1 MFGRDEQA
9 VAQMLTFLVAG
20 VLFVGSVGTVL
31 YFTRTAATDDDAV
44 ASATTNID
52 AASLADLLV
61 GSTGVGWENGPDNL
75 VRLGLLATN
84 RSGLDAAHLDLMRGA
99 SYAANATNN
108 RLDYEEAEA
117 SVGLTGA
124 NTDFHISIYPIG
136 LKQTLA
142 QADLSS
148 IRTGYIGH
156 WNSLGSTTVLLGTN
170 EQMVATANANLNTTM
185 STMALN
191 ERTILRSV
199 GVGFTDNIHITSTPN
214 VQVDTGVTTVP
225 ITDLVNLTFLAGDV
239 YPDNKQ
245 YIDTVL
251 PGRLAEY
258 DLIMVGSTVSH
269 ESLTSAVTKDAIR
282 DWVLA
287 GGTIM
292 VMGSDSQNFQWMQPL
307 FNVGTDTVN
316 GGAFAPD
323 VGHAMLHEPHEL
335 NWPAYD
341 NFGLAWDI
349 KTQGA
354 NAYYDDFEHIIQ
366 EDGEDVLA
374 VSGQGAFGDGRIF
387 LSTFRPGD
395 IYDTLGASEADNLV
409 MNMALYADRS
419 NLYLEYGPGAPTG
432 TQVATAVRQ
441 SHLWDYQVGQVP
453 VRIEVNLWRS
463 VDISTGNRVPYGLF
477 TSTCTGLTCSFDAS
491 NSIDPDGDPL
501 TYTWDWGDGN
511 NATGAAATHTYLSG
525 GDHTVTLTVSDGTSS
540 DTAARTVSPTAPNQ
554 APTAAFTAGP
564 VLLVVT
570 FDASTSTDPDTDP
583 LTYSWDFG
591 DGNTATGIAPVHV
604 YLSGGTYNATLTVD
618 DGRGGTDALVQPV
631 TVSAI

>member
-1 MFGRDEQA
+1 MFRRDDAA

-20 VLFVGSVGTVL
+20 VMFVGSVGTVL

-61 GSTGVGWENGPDNL
+61 GSPGIGWENGADGV
-75 VRLGLLATN
+75 VRLGLLAAN
-84 RSGLDAAHLDLMRGA
+84 RSGLDAAHLDLLRGA
-99 SYAANATNN
+99 TYEANATNGKV
-108 RLDYEEAEA
+108 DYEEAEA

-124 NTDFHISIYPIG
+124 DTDFHLSIYPIG

-142 QADLSS
+142 AADLSS

-156 WNSLGSTTVLLGTN
+156 WNSLGPTTVTLGTT
-170 EQMVATANANLNTTM
+170 EQMVAAANANLNATM
-185 STMALN
+185 SSLALN
-191 ERTILRSV
+191 ERATLRSV
-199 GVGFTDNIHITSTPN
+199 GVGFTDNIHITSTPD

-225 ITDLVNLTFLAGDV
+225 ITTLVNLTFLAGDV
-239 YPDNKQ
+239 YPDQKQ

-258 DLIMVGSTVSH
+258 DLLMVGSTVSH

-287 GGTIM
+287 GGTVM

-323 VGHAMLHEPHEL
+323 VGHAMLHEPYEL
-335 NWPAYD
+335 NWPAYN
-341 NFGLAWDI
+341 NFGLGWDI
-349 KTQGA
+349 KNQGA
-354 NAYYDDFEHIIQ
+354 NSHYDDFEHIIQ

-395 IYDTLGASEADNLV
+395 IYDTLGPDEANNMV

-419 NLYLEYGPGAPTG
+419 NLFLEYGPGAPDR

-441 SHLWDYQVGQVP
+441 SHLWDYQLGQVP
-453 VRIEVNLWRS
+453 VRVEVNLWRS
-463 VDISTGNRVPYGLF
+463 VDINAGSGQPYALF
-477 TSTCTGLTCSFDAS
+477 SSTCNGLGCTFDAR
-491 NSIDPDGDPL
+491 NSMDPDGDPL
-501 TYTWDWGDGN
+501 TYTWDFGDGG
-511 NATGAAATHTYLSG
+511 NATGTTASHTFASAG
-525 GDHTVTLTVSDGTSS
+525 SKTVTLTVNDGTSS
-540 DTAARTVSPTAPNQ
+540 DDAVRRVVLSAPNQ
-554 APTAAFTAGP
+554 APAAAFTANP

-570 FDASTSTDPDTDP
+570 FDASASSDPDTDP
-583 LTYSWDFG
+583 LTYAWDFG
-591 DGNTATGIAPVHV
+591 DGNTDTGVGPVHV
-604 YLSGGTYNATLTVD
+604 YLSPGTYNATLTVD
-618 DGRGGTDALVQPV
+618 DGQGGTDVLVQPV